1 MCWKFGY
8 RMHHKRNQRGSNM
21 ILIGVRNHV
30 HGPMIKHTWCVY
42 DERVH
47 IDFKIARAGLVSC
60 FRSQKLSVTRGAFG
74 TCRCLALCTF
84 LSQKSRPIKKFRIPY
99 WLLCSVMYKIMPCI
113 IGRISQY
120 GSIVNIFLFFLGGIL
135 RLPTRAAG
143 HTILRSKLQLTEN
156 IIAFWNMRLWNLPSN
171 RRVWC
176 GPSQSIKSLVIRIQL
191 LSDQLGLPTAAE
203 GIFVHYTY
211 QCVPTGTK
219 IQSSNLRHHLQ
230 SVTSQCLYQWHP
242 FVIHEE

>member
-47 IDFKIARAGLVSC
+47 IDFKIARAGLVRC
-60 FRSQKLSVTRGAFG
+60 FRAQKLSVTRGAFG

-120 GSIVNIFLFFLGGIL
+120 GGIVNIFLFFWEVYCAYLHVL
-135 RLPTRAAG
+135 R
-143 HTILRSKLQLTEN
+143 
-156 IIAFWNMRLWNLPSN
+156 
-171 RRVWC
+171 
-176 GPSQSIKSLVIRIQL
+176 VIRYLGVNYSWLRILSLSGMWGCEICL
-191 LSDQLGLPTAAE
+191 LIRGFDA
-203 GIFVHYTY
+203 V
-211 QCVPTGTK
+211 VP
-219 IQSSNLRHHLQ
+219 R
-230 SVTSQCLYQWHP
+230 V
-242 FVIHEE
+242 